1 MTPRRA
7 RCTYGPFDQLACRE
21 IADPAPI
28 SSRAQVGGYGPDT
41 YDYYYTATYMDE
53 VRKNCP
59 ASCDVYSDMC
69 ASAGRRKLRA
79 ASGTLE
85 QAH

>member
-28 SSRAQVGGYGPDT
+28 SSRAQVGGYLHD
-41 YDYYYTATYMDE
+41 DYYYTATYMDE
-53 VRKNCP
+53 ARKNCP
-59 ASCDVYSDMC
+59 ASCDVCSDVCRESNELPSSSHM
-69 ASAGRRKLRA
+69 LYMYM
-79 ASGTLE
+79 
-85 QAH
+85 